1 MPCRLPEPRF
11 RDWLWLAVR
20 KRRYPTKRRRPKWRA
35 ILQFEAM
42 TAKLQTGDIAID
54 CGASDGQCT
63 RLMAATGA
71 TVYAFEPDPHAILA
85 LKSMFRETANV
96 HLMEQAV
103 GVEKNRVPLYRS
115 PHFENDPNYYVQ
127 ASSLYASKSNVSA
140 TNRVLV
146 DQIDLPA
153 FIAALPRRVSILKLD
168 IEGSEVPIL
177 EHLLDMGIASRI
189 DCIFAEMHEGD
200 VPELLERTIAL
211 RERIA
216 REKLIHITLDW
227 V

>member
-1 MPCRLPEPRF
+1 MPAPLPEPRF
-11 RDWLWLAVR
+11 RDWMRLVVR
-20 KRRYPTKRRRPKWRA
+20 KRRFPTERRRPKWRA

-42 TAKLQTGDIAID
+42 AGRLQTGDIAID
-54 CGASDGQCT
+54 CGASDGRCT
-63 RLMAATGA
+63 RLLAATGA
-71 TVYAFEPDPHAILA
+71 TVFAFEPDPHAVLA
-85 LKSMFRETANV
+85 LKAMFGETANI

-103 GVEKNRVPLYRS
+103 GIKTNRVPLYRS
-115 PHFENDPNYYVQ
+115 PHFATDPDYYVQ

-140 TNRVLV
+140 GILV

-153 FIAALPRRVSILKLD
+153 FIAELPRRVSILKLD

-177 EHLLDMGIASRI
+177 EHLLDSGIASRI
-189 DCIFAEMHEGD
+189 DCIFAETHERNL
-200 VPELLERTIAL
+200 PELLARTIAL

-216 REKLIHITLDW
+216 REKLIHINLDW